1 MRLSK
6 ALISK
11 IENAGFSV
19 SHEDGNDYYF
29 RKCSTAGQD
38 FGFSIDTGEDI
49 AEFAKNV
56 LRYYEDFDVSYEA
69 YLWLDEN
76 GHGTNGAPYDMRDL
90 YNDMEECEGF
100 ISELYDLL
108 MEEDD

>member
-1 MRLSK
+1 MQLSK
-6 ALISK
+6 ELIDK

-19 SHEDGNDYYF
+19 SHEEGNDYYF
-29 RKCSTAGQD
+29 SRYSTAGQD

-49 AEFAKNV
+49 AEFARNV
-56 LRYYEDFDVSYEA
+56 LRHYEDFDVSYEA

-76 GHGTNGAPYDMRDL
+76 GHGKNGAPYDMRDL